1 MNFKKSISLVL
12 TLCMV
17 FSLFATFVF
26 PVAAEDAPTYKLID
40 AVEGLTTGTYYMSGV
55 VDTTYHV
62 FTGSI
67 GNGDLYTSAYT
78 YTDGALST
86 EESYLAVAVEVT
98 AVEGKVN
105 TYTLYVA
112 DKGYITCTD
121 ATNNRRLAF
130 SDTAAE
136 WVASANDN
144 GGINLAI
151 TVDGATAYMGTN
163 DSDSSKFIRQYKEA
177 SYTAALSYGLVF
189 FAEVVAEEPEVTSNV
204 VTYWNVSDWS
214 VTALGADG
222 AHIFTDADAYA
233 TATHE
238 WWFHAAFAP
247 TDVEGVYEVTS
258 TRSPTFYT
266 TQPRLEIPEGGFVWV
281 AHDTAAAG
289 TAGAYSVAVITSV
302 AVGDKVTFT
311 GLDIA
316 NQTTTADAT
325 AVKYVAPA
333 PSIDFEWVDAWKEV
347 DENGVWQVEAVVPAD
362 ELFDYDY
369 AIEKEGENV
378 NIGIKYRGSL
388 SGSAASFGN
397 GNGTNF
403 RIWFFNPVSDKG
415 WDHLMDVSYNG
426 SEWVV
431 ECRSNGANPYEYPYG
446 TENTPF
452 TVTVVE
458 TADGAEA
465 EVVLPISVLGYESSY
480 FKVLV
485 SASNKEVS
493 NYCLHCDNHKSAP
506 TTAERWEE
514 SGVVIGDVYKEGL
527 TIEYDDTQV
536 GLLGSADLAG
546 FEAGLTDGNLAEN
559 ATDWA
564 NASGVYPFTNLVC
577 TNGTVHPEISFIFNQ
592 GEAKDVNTIS
602 IMYNAYPSVCI
613 GVAEPDVDVY
623 YSADGIEWTF
633 AETVTTHSTVFA
645 ADAIID
651 ADESEDVD
659 TRLANT
665 PVKAVGTLSETVN
678 AQYVKFV
685 LTYPDFPEGYV
696 NADGKVVWEFIGL
709 TEIGVSYVEPD
720 DESYK
725 EVCTYVDGVNVGTI
739 QGEAIDPIATFWR
752 YIEETD
758 EQILVIAY
766 FDDRT
771 VSDTTILRVW
781 VDTDLSDTAR
791 TTLFDIKVAD
801 GVAYVQRVD
810 AGFDAAVVEYAYETQ
825 GKDYA
830 IALVLDKA
838 ALGISGAYGLCVTVM
853 EDGYSTVH
861 DVEYDNTNANAPWT
875 TTAYYNV
882 YGIKLNEVNG
892 GDLPEH
898 NPRLG
903 ALNVPAYTAIT
914 YTVAFENGANFN
926 LWDENVTVLVNG
938 EALEMGEF
946 GYVAVLEK
954 GDVVTIVNATAEAVD
969 LYPSISA
976 IIPGTSSN
984 PIVLEELGDITADVT
999 ENHAMEG
1006 GVVFYNYTAPANG
1019 TLTLTMPE
1027 SGWTYTVNN
1036 VTANSYGDQ
1045 QWSDSDPVI
1054 NPYVIE
1060 VSEGDLIQ
1068 IIVGKY
1074 NPDDPW
1080 DTVGEV
1086 TFNVAFEEAAV
1097 TSQVVENWNVDD
1109 WNNGINTSNAAYI
1122 FTDAEVYAS
1131 TDAFSWWR
1139 HVAFAPTGVVGVY
1152 EVTGITVGTS
1162 GESGGLTIPE
1172 GGFVWAAF
1180 EWPGEGGS
1188 GAYSLGVMST
1198 LAVGDRVYFDGVN
1211 ISAATTEADATA
1223 TKIVTAADLELLV
1236 SHNYN
1241 YNWHAF
1247 EGQFITGT
1255 IADADG
1261 NYLTVAGD
1269 APNMAGQVADS
1280 DILYIV
1286 ENVGGAYLVT
1296 GAVSGKDAILATAI
1310 PENGFL
1316 YYITSNCT
1324 NYSAV
1329 CHGELVG
1336 CYLIIGDIDLNT
1348 SFAIDT
1354 QQGNPAYVVKAV
1366 TGFKVGDVNMNGK
1379 IDATDYATIRKLVIG
1394 AADPADFSEL
1404 ALELADVN
1412 GNGKIDANDYILV
1425 KRHFLETYTI
1435 PAWAEEE

>member
-26 PVAAEDAPTYKLID
+26 PVAAEDTPTYKLID

-121 ATNNRRLAF
+121 ATNNRKLAF

-163 DSDSSKFIRQYKEA
+163 DSASSKFIRQYKEA
-177 SYTAALSYGLVF
+177 SYTDALSYGLVF

-333 PSIDFEWVDAWKEV
+333 PSIDFEWVDDWKEV
-347 DENGVWQVEAVVPAD
+347 DENGVWQLEAVVPAD

-431 ECRSNGANPYEYPYG
+431 ECRSKDANPYEYPYG

-458 TADGAEA
+458 TADGAEV
-465 EVVLPISVLGYESSY
+465 EVVLPISVLGYDSSY

-493 NYCLHCDNHKSAP
+493 NYCLHSDNHKSAP
-506 TTAERWEE
+506 TTAERWAE
-514 SGVVIGDVYKEGL
+514 SGVVIGEVPAPSYNEVVVNVNEHD
-527 TIEYDDTQV
+527 I
-536 GLLGSADLAG
+536 
-546 FEAGLTDGNLAEN
+546 LTDGESNFSGGWDSVGTSKVVLIEN
-559 ATDWA
+559 GKCTEMAMKAIVNYALGETKTIDELTLDFYHDG
-564 NASGVYPFTNLVC
+564 NVMIGYPEGKVLVEYSVDGE
-577 TNGTVHPEISFIFNQ
+577 TYTVI
-592 GEAKDVNTIS
+592 GEFDL
-602 IMYNAYPSVCI
+602 
-613 GVAEPDVDVY
+613 VA
-623 YSADGIEWTF
+623 A
-633 AETVTTHSTVFA
+633 TVTTTADGTVSNVFEFDAVEAAYVRATFVVGSSTGVLG
-645 ADAIID
+645 
-651 ADESEDVD
+651 D
-659 TRLANT
+659 T
-665 PVKAVGTLSETVN
+665 P
-678 AQYVKFV
+678 
-685 LTYPDFPEGYV
+685 
-696 NADGKVVWEFIGL
+696 ADGKIFWQFASLAEVAVNEVAPL
-709 TEIGVSYVEPD
+709 TE
-720 DESYK
+720 
-725 EVCTYVDGVNVGTI
+725 VD
-739 QGEAIDPIATFWR
+739 
-752 YIEETD
+752 
-758 EQILVIAY
+758 
-766 FDDRT
+766 
-771 VSDTTILRVW
+771 
-781 VDTDLSDTAR
+781 
-791 TTLFDIKVAD
+791 
-801 GVAYVQRVD
+801 
-810 AGFDAAVVEYAYETQ
+810 
-825 GKDYA
+825 
-830 IALVLDKA
+830 
-838 ALGISGAYGLCVTVM
+838 
-853 EDGYSTVH
+853 
-861 DVEYDNTNANAPWT
+861 
-875 TTAYYNV
+875 
-882 YGIKLNEVNG
+882 G
-892 GDLPEH
+892 GDLPVF
-898 NPRLG
+898 NPFMG
-903 ALNVPAYTAIT
+903 TTIPAYTAIS
-914 YTVAFENGANFN
+914 YTVAFENGAYFS
-926 LWDENVTVLVNG
+926 LYPGEEQPITVLVNG
-938 EALEMGEF
+938 VAIEGEANL
-946 GYVAVLEK
+946 VK
-954 GDVVTIVNATAEAVD
+954 GDVVTIVNAGAADEFIAPRVV
-969 LYPSISA
+969 PVIM
-976 IIPGTSSN
+976 GTMSN

-1086 TFNVAFEEAAV
+1086 TFNVAFKEAAV

-1255 IADADG
+1255 IADANG

-1296 GAVSGKDAILATAI
+1296 GAVSGKDAILETAI

-1366 TGFKVGDVNMNGK
+1366 AGFKVGDVNMNGK